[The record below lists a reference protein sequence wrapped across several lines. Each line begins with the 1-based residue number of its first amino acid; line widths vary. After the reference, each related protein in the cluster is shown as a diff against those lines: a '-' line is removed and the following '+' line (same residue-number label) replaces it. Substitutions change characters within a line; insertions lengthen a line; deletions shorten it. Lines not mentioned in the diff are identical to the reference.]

1 MKKYALIFAAAS
13 AALCAFAEG
22 NPINPP
28 KLVGPRGENYDE
40 SKTNLFPI
48 PDILELPGGK
58 GRIETA
64 LDWETAARPYV
75 IKQLE
80 EQMYGAMP
88 PRPASLE
95 FELLE
100 SSDDALGGLA
110 LRRQYA
116 VKSADKGGKHSFGV
130 LIYIP
135 KGAKGPVPAIVCPN
149 FCGNHT
155 VTPEK
160 EIIMPTCWMRNS
172 NYPNLKITDHKAHES
187 QRGGASARWPVGE
200 ILERGFAVACWYY
213 CEVYPDR
220 EKEDGREGSIYEIFG
235 ADSGFSDGPAT
246 VAWAWGNSRVL
257 DLLESL
263 PEIDAEKVGV
273 TGHSR
278 LGRTSILTAAY
289 DKRFALVLANNPGHM
304 GAALSR
310 RRFGESVKHITTL
323 FPFWF
328 SKNLNKYRD
337 NEGELPID
345 QHHMLACV
353 APRALYVASASKDFW
368 ADPKGELMG
377 LAEASKIYRLYGA
390 KKLPT
395 LDNLAIEKPFIGDN
409 VGYHLRDGAHNMTH
423 YDWRQYLNFAEK
435 VFGKQVP

>member
-1 MKKYALIFAAAS
+1 
-13 AALCAFAEG
+13 
-22 NPINPP
+22 
-28 KLVGPRGENYDE
+28 
-40 SKTNLFPI
+40 
-48 PDILELPGGK
+48 
-58 GRIETA
+58 
-64 LDWETAARPYV
+64 
-75 IKQLE
+75 
-80 EQMYGAMP
+80 MYGAMP

-130 LIYIP
+130 LLYIP

-155 VTPEK
+155 VTAEK

-187 QRGGASARWPVGE
+187 QRGGASARWPVEE
-200 ILERGFAVACWYY
+200 IVKRGFAVACWYY

-246 VAWAWGNSRVL
+246 VAWAWGNSRVF

-263 PEIDAEKVGV
+263 PEIDAEKIGV

-353 APRALYVASASKDFW
+353 APRALYVARASKDFW
-368 ADPKGELMG
+368 ADPKGELTG

-390 KKLPT
+390 RKLPT

-409 VGYHLRDGAHNMTH
+409 VGYHLRDGAHNMTR
-423 YDWRQYLNFAEK
+423 YDWQQYLNFAEK